1 MADDRFTYVNVSH
14 SLTAHLLDE
23 EDDRLGWDLPD
34 DDIQVPAHLLPP
46 YQDED
51 DETML
56 PSQTHPSYPYG
67 NPSKPP
73 PWTAP
78 SARGASSAAP
88 APALAPSTPFAPAA
102 PTAASLRTTLAA
114 LELPALFAQTTFGER
129 SDRTWRELALAALF
143 GRRTR
148 PERDEDEDERDAVH
162 TAHGDAGPPAGQNA
176 ADDGEGEGEGD
187 GMDGERGSDAGDDE
201 GEGGGEG
208 GTEGRRNRD
217 GTGGA

>member
-67 NPSKPP
+67 NPYKPHP
-73 PWTAP
+73 LTSP
-78 SARGASSAAP
+78 SRRPSPSLASSA
-88 APALAPSTPFAPAA
+88 PFASHSASSSTTH
-102 PTAASLRTTLAA
+102 PTSASLQTTLPS
-114 LELPALFAQTTFGER
+114 LELPALFAHTTFGDP
-129 SDRTWRELALAALF
+129 SDRRWRELALPALL
-143 GRRTR
+143 GRKTR
-148 PERDEDEDERDAVH
+148 IERDEDDDERDAVH
-162 TAHGDAGPPAGQNA
+162 HAHGDAGPPAGQNA
-176 ADDGEGEGEGD
+176 ADDGVEDEG
-187 GMDGERGSDAGDDE
+187 GDDDE
-201 GEGGGEG
+201 SEGGREM
-208 GTEGRRNRD
+208 EGRRSREGTD
-217 GTGGA
+217 GA